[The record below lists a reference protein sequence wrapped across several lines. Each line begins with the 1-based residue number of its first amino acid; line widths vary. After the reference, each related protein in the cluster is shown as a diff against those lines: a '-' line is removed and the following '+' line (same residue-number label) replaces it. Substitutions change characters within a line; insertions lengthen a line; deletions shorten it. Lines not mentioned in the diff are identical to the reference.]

1 MEEGIRERSV
11 IRLRHRTNTVHELQ
25 TLDARFGGIEID
37 VVGCRRGRGED
48 QRVVDIIVSH
58 CPEEWGLLLRDFA
71 PFFKSHQV
79 IAINIKEYGLLPMLN
94 EILQPYAEEGLQMF
108 FFDVPGPEL
117 KDYIA
122 KSEIDVFGRQSEF
135 ETQLGCDGLLIDSLE
150 GTQSWLDNELV
161 NSRLN
166 PHPTACISNSLRG
179 VPDAFMGDLLPD
191 FLITKEPE

>member
-1 MEEGIRERSV
+1 M

-37 VVGCRRGRGED
+37 VVGMRRGPEAK
-48 QRVVDIIVSH
+48 VVDIIVDH
-58 CPEEWGLLLRDFA
+58 TPAEFGLLLRDFA
-71 PFFKSHQV
+71 PFFKPHQV

-94 EILQPYAEEGLQMF
+94 EILKPYAEDGLQMF

-117 KDYIA
+117 KDYIE

-166 PHPTACISNSLRG
+166 PHTTACISNSLRG
-179 VPDAFMGDLLPD
+179 VPDAFMEDLLPD